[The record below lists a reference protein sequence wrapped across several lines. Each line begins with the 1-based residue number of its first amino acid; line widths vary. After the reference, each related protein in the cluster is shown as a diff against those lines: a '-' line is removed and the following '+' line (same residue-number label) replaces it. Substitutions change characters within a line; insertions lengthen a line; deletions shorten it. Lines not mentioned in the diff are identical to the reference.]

1 MRDPD
6 NECEDQPQPQNVSSK
21 SEPSEQY
28 EQHQCNDEQH
38 GDLLSSGPV

>member
-6 NECEDQPQPQNVSSK
+6 NEREDQSQPQNVGSK
-21 SEPSEQY
+21 SEPSKQY
-28 EQHQCNDEQH
+28 EQHQCDNEQH